1 MRRVIMTKRKTTK
14 PQQTQHRAGGHRD
27 DDDAEEEQRRGGIFQ
42 VSRVPMQQLR
52 KSKGIAI
59 LQQPQTLLHP
69 PRMFANERERG
80 RTQSVNGAFQ
90 VGRMIITN
98 MKEVLI

>member
-1 MRRVIMTKRKTTK
+1 MRRIIMTKRKTK
-14 PQQTQHRAGGHRD
+14 TQHRAGGHRED
-27 DDDAEEEQRRGGIFQ
+27 DDTEEEQRRGGGIFQ